1 MMIST
6 GGLLEKSRE
15 RPLKRRLWSELME
28 IVDAQVHANHRGL
41 DQSVLIMDA
50 LGVNAAIIDVWP
62 PERTKLPNGVNRYT
76 YKFAEEAV
84 SRFPHRFAY
93 VVRFDP
99 NDREVEEPIAHLR
112 EKPNLLC
119 IRIASG
125 LDIKAL
131 PTGAHEHILTA
142 AAKYDV
148 PVMIFAGSEHAA
160 MTRYVEKYDRVQF
173 IIDHVGMAIRFE
185 GQSDLLET
193 TIERLIEYAKYPNV
207 AVKWGHAPRLSRLP
221 FPYPDL
227 ITQLGRVIEAF
238 GVKRLMWASD
248 YTVTVDSH
256 TYGESLFCIRCS
268 NQLSDSDKE
277 WLLGRSAREVL
288 RWPKST

>member
-1 MMIST
+1 
-6 GGLLEKSRE
+6 
-15 RPLKRRLWSELME
+15 ME

-41 DQSVLIMDA
+41 EQSVAIMDA
-50 LGVNAAIIDVWP
+50 LGVAAAIIDVWP
-62 PERTKLPNGVNRYT
+62 PERTKLPNGINRYT

-84 SRFPHRFAY
+84 NRYPKRFAY

-99 NDREVEEPIAHLR
+99 NDQEVDGQVAEVRRA
-112 EKPNLLC
+112 PNRLC

-131 PTGAHEHILTA
+131 PSGSHQRILSA

-148 PVMIFAGSEHAA
+148 PVMIYAGSEHA
-160 MTRYVEKYDRVQF
+160 TVRKYIEQFDRVQF
-173 IIDHVGMAIRFE
+173 IIDHVGMTVGLG
-185 GQSDLLET
+185 GQPDPLEA
-193 TIERLIEYAKYPNV
+193 TIDRLIGYANYPNV
-207 AVKWGHAPRLSRLP
+207 AVKWGHAPRLSREP
-221 FPYPDL
+221 FPYRDV
-227 ITQLGRVIEAF
+227 ITQLVRVIDAF

-248 YTVTVDSH
+248 YTVTTDNH

-268 NQLSDSDKE
+268 ERLSDGDKE

-288 RWPKST
+288 RWPKGD